1 MSSAAHA
8 LGGYSNASGGG
19 DFDTFNGAR
28 AKGFRSIAIGQR
40 SSTGDTTGFTG
51 FGLGDFGTS
60 VGFNSH
66 TGFAATAVGT
76 DSQAKGDA
84 STAVGRFSNASGLF
98 AVAVGQSATAS
109 KIRTVAIGD
118 GANASAGNS
127 VALGYASVASDASVV
142 SVGNATLRRRI
153 INVAPAV
160 ANTDVPN
167 FGQVKALIAAAT
179 AAPASAADTTADVMR
194 ELSDLRALV
203 IALKQKV
210 AEFETRNKAARAD

>member
-1 MSSAAHA
+1 MRGEVDRVA
-8 LGGYSNASGGG
+8 GGG
-19 DFDTFNGAR
+19 DFTTFDGAR

-76 DSQAKGDA
+76 DAQAKGD
-84 STAVGRFSNASGLF
+84 SNTAVGRFSNASGLF
-98 AVAVGQSATAS
+98 AVALGQGATAT

-118 GANASAGNS
+118 GANASVGNS
-127 VALGYASVASDASVV
+127 VALGYASLANAANVV

-167 FGQVKALIAAAT
+167 LAQVKALIAAAT
-179 AAPASAADTTADVMR
+179 AAPTSAVGTTGDVMR
-194 ELSDLRALV
+194 ELLDLRALV
-203 IALKQKV
+203 IGLKQKV
-210 AEFETRNKAARAD
+210 AELETRNKVAQAD